1 MVWARA
7 KKSGWIHWTKDVEY
21 RDGRQEGK
29 SQITQIKRKKKK
41 GNRKLIYI
49 NPDLHL
55 IIFRK

>member
-7 KKSGWIHWTKDVEY
+7 KKSGWIHWTKNVEY

-41 GNRKLIYI
+41 KETENLYT
-49 NPDLHL
+49 
-55 IIFRK
+55 